1 MHEVSAVGVGRVRNA
16 GGLAAE
22 PHSMDRRLHN
32 VVRRDV
38 VVPWQ
43 WQPGGLHRDP
53 ATVIMLY
60 TPTLHKPLISSYKVN
75 SIISGGYNV
84 VSPKSQISKET
95 WYIIYDSYIILLDC
109 GNGAFTGFH
118 KVSKLK

>member
-1 MHEVSAVGVGRVRNA
+1 MPIASPFSHLEIVWSRHSFVEVDRSQSPVLRVHEVGAVGVGRVRNA

-43 WQPGGLHRDP
+43 WQPSGLHGDP
-53 ATVIMLY
+53 ATVTMLY
-60 TPTLHKPLISSYKVN
+60 TPTINKPLFSS
-75 SIISGGYNV
+75 
-84 VSPKSQISKET
+84 
-95 WYIIYDSYIILLDC
+95 
-109 GNGAFTGFH
+109 
-118 KVSKLK
+118 